1 MTLSVAATSSGTLI
15 SSLSLPHELS
25 RQPSKEDLELAAN
38 LNLLNNSEGRRP
50 STTEVVNKRKSDS
63 RRELSN
69 STQDDVVRERRKGQ
83 KRRELDAPA
92 TTTATAKAVTTTAAA
107 SSSSPKEG
115 SPAVQSV
122 ASLSLREEGQN
133 VLTTPIAGQTC
144 RLVSE
149 LYHWGGGDY
158 AASMSIDTG

>member
-1 MTLSVAATSSGTLI
+1 MTLSVAATTNGNLI

-50 STTEVVNKRKSDS
+50 STAGDANKRKSEP
-63 RRELSN
+63 RRGSPN
-69 STQDDVVRERRKGQ
+69 SAQDDAVRERRKGQ
-83 KRRELDAPA
+83 RRRELDAPA
-92 TTTATAKAVTTTAAA
+92 TTTASAKAAAA
-107 SSSSPKEG
+107 AAAPPKEG

-149 LYHWGGGDY
+149 LQH
-158 AASMSIDTG
+158 